1 MSTRSKR
8 YNEISEKVDLDK
20 LYLLDEGID
29 LIKESSNLKFD
40 ETLDIAV
47 NLNIDPTFSDQNVR
61 GVINLPSGIG
71 KDLRVAVFAKGDKA
85 KEAENSG
92 ADIVGSEDL
101 VEKVSSG
108 NIEFERCIATP
119 DMMPLVGR
127 LGKVLG
133 PKGLM
138 PNPKIG
144 TVTNDIAAAVKSAK
158 AGSVEYRNDK
168 AGIIHAGIGKV
179 SFSKEDLNAN
189 IIEFVKAVKKDK
201 PSAAKGVFIKKVS
214 LSSTMGAGLRID
226 TGVFN

>member
-1 MSTRSKR
+1 MSSRSKR
-8 YNEISEKVDLDK
+8 YSEISEKIDTDK
-20 LYLLDEGID
+20 IYTLDEGID
-29 LIKESSNLKFD
+29 LIKDSSNLKFD
-40 ETLDIAV
+40 ETVDIAV

-85 KEAENSG
+85 KEAEESG

-101 VEKVSSG
+101 VEKISSG
-108 NIEFERCIATP
+108 DIDFERCIATP

-127 LGKVLG
+127 LGKILG

-144 TVTNDIAAAVKSAK
+144 TVTNDIADAVKSAK

-168 AGIIHAGIGKV
+168 AGIIHAGVGKV

-189 IIEFVKAVKKDK
+189 VIEFVKAVKKDK

>member
-1 MSTRSKR
+1 MVSRSKR
-8 YNEISEKVDLDK
+8 YNEISEKFDSDK
-20 LYLLDEGID
+20 VYTLDEGIE
-29 LIKESSNLKFD
+29 LIKDSSNLKFD
-40 ETLDIAV
+40 ETVDIAV

-85 KEAENSG
+85 KEAEESG

-101 VEKVSSG
+101 VEKISSG
-108 NIEFERCIATP
+108 HIDFERCIATP

-144 TVTNDIAAAVKSAK
+144 TVTNDIADAVKAAK

-168 AGIIHAGIGKV
+168 SGIIHAGGGKV

-189 IIEFVKAVKKDK
+189 VIEFVKAVKKDK
-201 PSAAKGVFIKKVS
+201 PNAAKGVFIKKVS

>member
-1 MSTRSKR
+1 MVSRSKR
-8 YNEISEKVDLDK
+8 YNEISEKIDSDK
-20 LYLLDEGID
+20 VYTLDEGIE
-29 LIKESSNLKFD
+29 LIKDSSNLKFD
-40 ETLDIAV
+40 ETVDIAV

-85 KEAENSG
+85 KEAEESG

-101 VEKVSSG
+101 FEKISSG
-108 NIEFERCIATP
+108 NIDFERCIATP

-144 TVTNDIAAAVKSAK
+144 TVTNDIKDAVKAAK

-168 AGIIHAGIGKV
+168 AGIIHAGVGKV

-189 IIEFVKAVKKDK
+189 VIEFVKAVKKDK
-201 PSAAKGVFIKKVS
+201 PNAAKGVFIKKVS

>member
-1 MSTRSKR
+1 MVSRSKR
-8 YNEISEKVDLDK
+8 YIEISDKIDSDKV
-20 LYLLDEGID
+20 YTLDEGIEF
-29 LIKESSNLKFD
+29 IKECSNLKFD
-40 ETLDIAV
+40 ETVDIAV

-85 KEAENSG
+85 KEAEESG

-101 VEKVSSG
+101 FEKISSG
-108 NIEFERCIATP
+108 NIDFERCIATP

-144 TVTNDIAAAVKSAK
+144 TVTNDIKDAVKAAK

-168 AGIIHAGIGKV
+168 AGIIHAGVGKV

-189 IIEFVKAVKKDK
+189 VIEFVKAVKKDK
-201 PSAAKGVFIKKVS
+201 PNAAKGVFIKKVS

>member
-1 MSTRSKR
+1 MGSRSKR
-8 YNEISEKVDLDK
+8 YIEVSEKIDANKV
-20 LYLLDEGID
+20 YTLDEGIE
-29 LIKESSNLKFD
+29 LIKDSSNLKFD
-40 ETLDIAV
+40 ETVDIAV

-85 KEAENSG
+85 KEAEESG

-101 VEKVSSG
+101 AEKISSG
-108 NIEFERCIATP
+108 DINFERCIATP

-144 TVTNDIAAAVKSAK
+144 TVTNDIKDAVKAAK

-168 AGIIHAGIGKV
+168 AGIIHAGVGKV

-189 IIEFVKAVKKDK
+189 VIEFVKAVKKDK
-201 PSAAKGVFIKKVS
+201 PNAAKGVFIKKVS

>member
-1 MSTRSKR
+1 MSSRSKR
-8 YNEISEKVDLDK
+8 YNEISEKIDPDK
-20 LYLLDEGID
+20 VYTLDEGID
-29 LIKESSNLKFD
+29 LIKDSSNLKFD
-40 ETLDIAV
+40 ETVDIAV

-61 GVINLPSGIG
+61 GVINLPSGFG
-71 KDLRVAVFAKGDKA
+71 KDLRVAVFAKDDKA
-85 KEAENSG
+85 KEAEESG

-108 NIEFERCIATP
+108 DIDFERCIATP

-144 TVTNDIAAAVKSAK
+144 TVTNDIADAVKSAK
-158 AGSVEYRNDK
+158 SGSVDYRNDK
-168 AGIIHAGIGKV
+168 AGIIHAGVGKV
-179 SFSKEDLNAN
+179 SFSKDDLNAN
-189 IIEFVKAVKKDK
+189 VIEFVKAVKKDK

>member
-1 MSTRSKR
+1 MGSRSKR
-8 YNEISEKVDLDK
+8 YIENSEKIDPDQT
-20 LYLLDEGID
+20 YTLDEGLA
-29 LIKESSNLKFD
+29 LIKESSNSKFD
-40 ETLDIAV
+40 ETVDIAI

-61 GVINLPSGIG
+61 GVVNLPSGIG

-85 KEAENSG
+85 KEAEASG
-92 ADIVGSEDL
+92 ADIVGADEL

-108 NIEFERCIATP
+108 EIDFERCIATP

-144 TVTNDIAAAVKSAK
+144 TVTNDVSEAVKSAK

-168 AGIIHAGIGKV
+168 AGIIHAGIGKA
-179 SFSKEDLNAN
+179 SFSKESLRENVL
-189 IIEFVKAVKKDK
+189 EFVNAVKKEK
-201 PSAAKGVFIKKVS
+201 PSAAKGVFLKKVS
-214 LSSTMGAGLRID
+214 LSSTMGAGVKID

>member
-8 YNEISEKVDLDK
+8 YNEISERVDPDK
-20 LYLLDEGID
+20 FYLLDEGID
-29 LIKESSNLKFD
+29 LIKDSSNLKFD
-40 ETLDIAV
+40 ETVDIAV

-71 KDLRVAVFAKGDKA
+71 KDLRVAVFAKGEKA

-108 NIEFERCIATP
+108 NIDFERCIATP

>member
-1 MSTRSKR
+1 MGSRSKR
-8 YNEISEKVDLDK
+8 YIENSKKINPDQT
-20 LYLLDEGID
+20 YLLDEGLA
-29 LIKESSNLKFD
+29 LIKDSSNLKFD
-40 ETLDIAV
+40 ETVDIAI
-47 NLNIDPTFSDQNVR
+47 NLGIDPTFSDQNVR
-61 GVINLPSGIG
+61 GVVNLPSGIG
-71 KDLRVAVFAKGDKA
+71 KDLKVAVFAKGDKA
-85 KEAENSG
+85 KEAEAAG
-92 ADIVGSEDL
+92 ADIVGADEL

-108 NIEFERCIATP
+108 EIDFERCIATP

-138 PNPKIG
+138 PNPKVG
-144 TVTNDIAAAVKSAK
+144 TVTNDVTDAVKSAK

-168 AGIIHAGIGKV
+168 SGIIHAGIGKV
-179 SFSKEDLNAN
+179 SFSKENLNAN

>member
-1 MSTRSKR
+1 MGSRSKR
-8 YNEISEKVDLDK
+8 YIKNSEKINPDQT
-20 LYLLDEGID
+20 YTLDEGLA
-29 LIKESSNLKFD
+29 LIKESSNSKFD
-40 ETLDIAV
+40 ETVDIAI

-61 GVINLPSGIG
+61 GVVNLPSGIG

-85 KEAENSG
+85 KEAEASG
-92 ADIVGSEDL
+92 ADIVGADEL

-108 NIEFERCIATP
+108 EIDFERCIATP

-144 TVTNDIAAAVKSAK
+144 TVTNDVSEAVKSAK

-168 AGIIHAGIGKV
+168 SGIIHAGIGKV
-179 SFSKEDLNAN
+179 SFSQENLNIN
-189 IIEFVKAVKKDK
+189 VIEFVKAVKKDK
-201 PSAAKGVFIKKVS
+201 PNAAKGVFIKKVS

>member
-1 MSTRSKR
+1 MGSRSKR
-8 YNEISEKVDLDK
+8 YVEVSEKIDSDK
-20 LYLLDEGID
+20 VYTLDEGID
-29 LIKESSNLKFD
+29 LIKDSSNLKFD
-40 ETLDIAV
+40 ETVDIAI

-71 KDLRVAVFAKGDKA
+71 KDLRVAVFAKEDKA
-85 KEAENSG
+85 KEAEEAG

-101 VEKVSSG
+101 VEKIASG
-108 NIEFERCIATP
+108 DIDFERCIATP
-119 DMMPLVGR
+119 DMMPLVGK

-144 TVTNDIAAAVKSAK
+144 TVTNDIADAVKSAK
-158 AGSVEYRNDK
+158 AGSVVYRNDK
-168 AGIIHAGIGKV
+168 AGIIHAGVGKV

-189 IIEFVKAVKKDK
+189 VIEFVKAVKKDK

>member
-108 NIEFERCIATP
+108 DIDFERCIATP

>member
-1 MSTRSKR
+1 MCIRDS
-8 YNEISEKVDLDK
+8 
-20 LYLLDEGID
+20 
-29 LIKESSNLKFD
+29 
-40 ETLDIAV
+40 
-47 NLNIDPTFSDQNVR
+47 
-61 GVINLPSGIG
+61 
-71 KDLRVAVFAKGDKA
+71 RVAVFAKGDKA
-85 KEAENSG
+85 KEAEESG

-101 VEKVSSG
+101 FEKISSG
-108 NIEFERCIATP
+108 NIDFERCIATP

-133 PKGLM
+133 PKGLL